1 MLDLELLKTLV
12 CVVDERSFS
21 RAGDRVHRTQSTVSQ
36 QILKLEDK
44 VGQALLLRD
53 RTGKRVV
60 PTEGGERLALYAR
73 KLLALAQEAED
84 ALARPGSLPPVRIGV
99 PEDFDAVRMST
110 ILSGYMASHADVRL
124 ETVSGMSTELR
135 RRLNAGEIDIA
146 LVKREPGAGECIAAW
161 PERLVWVTGVHGLRQ
176 QEGSVPL
183 ALFPEGC
190 IYRQRAIRSM
200 EIAGRPWRVAFGS
213 QSLTGIQA
221 AVACGLGVTVLPTSA
236 VITGHVLLT
245 TRDGF
250 PELPPSELALV
261 AAKQPLSPVQ
271 REIAQYLAA
280 EIHAHTTSGTSV
292 KRRTTRARSGPA
304 TTPMEGGVPRRR

>member
-21 RAGDRVHRTQSTVSQ
+21 RAADRVHRTQSTVSQ

-60 PTEGGERLALYAR
+60 PTEGGERLAHYAR

-84 ALARPGSLPPVRIGV
+84 ALARPASSPPVRIGV
-99 PEDFDAVRMST
+99 PEDFDALRMST
-110 ILSGYMASHADVRL
+110 ILSGYMASHVHVRL
-124 ETVSGMSTELR
+124 ETVSGMSTDLR
-135 RRLNAGEIDIA
+135 RRLDAGEVDIA
-146 LVKREPGAGECIAAW
+146 LIKREPGAGECIAAW
-161 PERLVWVTGVHGLRQ
+161 PERLVWVTGGVQGLHEQ
-176 QEGSVPL
+176 DSSVPL

-190 IYRQRAIRSM
+190 IYRQRAIRSL

-213 QSLTGIQA
+213 HSLTGIQA
-221 AVACGLGVTVLPTSA
+221 AVSCGLGVTVLPMSA
-236 VITGHVLLT
+236 VIEGHTILRA
-245 TRDGF
+245 RDGF

-261 AAKQPLSPVQ
+261 AAKRPLSAVQ

-280 EIHAHTTSGTSV
+280 EIEVHTRSGASR
-292 KRRTTRARSGPA
+292 KHRATRARRGPS
-304 TTPMEGGVPRRR
+304 RSH